1 MSPCSLGAV
10 PTGFGTGVGVHPAG
24 WRPGQSCVWIL
35 ARVPRGQRSQKDVST
50 GKGRPMPFWARGA
63 AEATAGG
70 LRPVDSGLGFPSVPR
85 WSQAVLAARPGV
97 PGTRTRNGPGGG
109 RQRPPGR
116 APSSRPLLFIG
127 NTLGAARA
135 LWWRLPAKGRRGHAF
150 RHSQSRVLIHVS
162 TTHRYL
168 ISLPHPLPAVPTPQD
183 SREHLD
189 SGPWEMTGRQGVGT
203 VQ

>member
-1 MSPCSLGAV
+1 MQCPQALARGLRCAQQGGGQDRAVCGSWLGPPEGRGARRMSVQGRGGPCRSGHVEQRRPQPEASVLSIQV
-10 PTGFGTGVGVHPAG
+10 WGFPVCRGGPRPC
-24 WRPGQSCVWIL
+24 WRPAQE
-35 ARVPRGQRSQKDVST
+35 SQ
-50 GKGRPMPFWARGA
+50 GH
-63 AEATAGG
+63 
-70 LRPVDSGLGFPSVPR
+70 
-85 WSQAVLAARPGV
+85 
-97 PGTRTRNGPGGG
+97 GPGGG
-109 RQRPPGR
+109 RQRPPSR

-162 TTHRYL
+162 TTHRCL
-168 ISLPHPLPAVPTPQD
+168 ISPPHPLPAVPTPQD